1 MRAAFVG
8 RFQPLHLGHVKAL
21 EWISQNHD
29 DVLVVIGSADKGV
42 TRDNPFTAGERI
54 EMFLRVF
61 GRRFTICTV
70 PDTNGSS
77 SLWGALVRHW
87 CPRLDLAYSNNGFVK
102 AALGY
107 TGVEVKPHPAF
118 DRSNL
123 SGRHI
128 RQLIAK
134 GSERWRD
141 LVPTQVAD
149 VIEEV
154 DGVRRIRELFE
165 EG

>member
-1 MRAAFVG
+1 MRVAFVG
-8 RFQPLHLGHVKAL
+8 RFQPLHLGHVKVL
-21 EWISQNHD
+21 EWISQNHE

-61 GRRFTICTV
+61 GRRFTVCTV

-107 TGVEVKPHPAF
+107 AGVEVKPHP
-118 DRSNL
+118 
-123 SGRHI
+123 
-128 RQLIAK
+128 
-134 GSERWRD
+134 
-141 LVPTQVAD
+141 
-149 VIEEV
+149 
-154 DGVRRIRELFE
+154 
-165 EG
+165 